1 MLLSENPFEAWI
13 KPYRYAKNQQS
24 RQTSM
29 QDNNTDCLINT
40 MYLPSR
46 QNIRKFEEVPTVKNI
61 KKDYFSEKI
70 GSFFILHEDGMK
82 W

>member
-1 MLLSENPFEAWI
+1 
-13 KPYRYAKNQQS
+13 
-24 RQTSM
+24 M
-29 QDNNTDCLINT
+29 QDNNTDCLNT

-61 KKDYFSEKI
+61 KKDYVSEKI

-82 W
+82 WRYT